1 MEQLIKQNF
10 IIFILFILLVSCES
24 KQNKQGF
31 TSSDTTLIVQDS
43 LNSPQLDLIAYPE
56 EFLAAF
62 ELVEWEGFKKLH
74 QSMERLK
81 ELNFEGIEVDL
92 IALSSYIKNLR
103 SDPLPRKLEIPQ
115 IKSRLKVLEMQVTKA
130 RYFTRHY
137 KSDSLVP
144 ALDLLYKH
152 YNSFVLRMIALE
164 NENQEFISEEIP
176 ETVEE

>member
-31 TSSDTTLIVQDS
+31 TSSDTTLIVRDS

-115 IKSRLKVLEMQVTKA
+115 IKSRLKVLEMQVTKIGRA
-130 RYFTRHY
+130 SCRER
-137 KSDSLVP
+137 V
-144 ALDLLYKH
+144 
-152 YNSFVLRMIALE
+152 
-164 NENQEFISEEIP
+164 
-176 ETVEE
+176 